1 MLPVKTFPLALTNG
15 FLLEPFECSQPKNA
29 GDRSIVV
36 EDPGLAAT
44 AGGATAGTQGAEKQS
59 TPGAS
64 QQGWFVCFLRGRID
78 GVAGGLQKGLGNGRG
93 VFMVATV
100 AWCRKSSI

>member
-44 AGGATAGTQGAEKQS
+44 VGAGAGATAGTQGAEKQS
-59 TPGAS
+59 TPGAL
-64 QQGWFVCFLRGRID
+64 QQGSFVCFLWGRID
-78 GVAGGLQKGLGNGRG
+78 GVAGGL
-93 VFMVATV
+93 
-100 AWCRKSSI
+100 